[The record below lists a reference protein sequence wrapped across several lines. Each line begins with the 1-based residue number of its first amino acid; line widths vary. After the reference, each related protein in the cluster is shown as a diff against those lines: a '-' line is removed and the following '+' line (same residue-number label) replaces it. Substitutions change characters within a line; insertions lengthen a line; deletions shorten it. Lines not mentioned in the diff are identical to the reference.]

1 MTKVI
6 MCLIQYLVL
15 ISMQLVSQIAVCDD
29 SNNEQIFKGQIKKV
43 IHVKNCKA
51 SKELKAI
58 KKKSANYS
66 FNS

>member
-1 MTKVI
+1 

-15 ISMQLVSQIAVCDD
+15 ISIQIVSQIAVCDN
-29 SNNEQIFKGQIKKV
+29 SNDEQVFKGQVKKI
-43 IHVKNCKA
+43 IHVENSKA